1 MGEVRT
7 GHHCIRQKDMIQDT
21 IIMRQIFAGIIGML
35 VLNGSVWAGGEL
47 EGMRLFDVATGKQA
61 TLAQALPHI
70 GQKKIIIVGEYHN
83 RKSHHLAQLLI
94 IKALH
99 ESGIPLA
106 IGLEMFRA
114 ESQNAL
120 DRWVRGR
127 LNDRDLHGVYYD
139 NWNFPW
145 PLYSKIFEYAREM
158 GIPLVGLNVSRDITR
173 QVARGGFQSLSKEQM
188 AELPYVTC
196 KVDREYM
203 AFIKKA
209 YGAHAHGKLN
219 FTYFCEAQLVWD
231 KVMAINALEY
241 LKANSKLSMVL
252 LAGTG
257 HAWKRGIPDQISQ
270 RSKLPH
276 TVILPQVRGHIEPST
291 TTEKDTDY
299 IVQDLSE

>member
-1 MGEVRT
+1 
-7 GHHCIRQKDMIQDT
+7 MIQDT
-21 IIMRQIFAGIIGML
+21 HVMRHIFAGIIGML

-47 EGMRLFDVATGKQA
+47 EGIRLFDVATGKQT
-61 TLAQALPHI
+61 TLAQALPRI
-70 GQKKIIIVGEYHN
+70 GQKRIIIVGEYHT
-83 RKSHHLAQLLI
+83 RKSHHLAQLHVI
-94 IKALH
+94 RALH
-99 ESGIPLA
+99 ESGVPMA
-106 IGLEMFRA
+106 IGLEMFSA
-114 ESQNAL
+114 ESQSTL
-120 DRWVRGR
+120 DKWTSGEMKEK
-127 LNDRDLHGVYYD
+127 DFQKVYYD

-173 QVARGGFQSLSKEQM
+173 QVARGGFQSLSKAQM

-209 YGAHAHGKLN
+209 YGAHAHGQLN

-241 LKANSKLSMVL
+241 LKLNPKLSMVL

-276 TVILPQVRGHIEPST
+276 TVILPQVRSQIEPST
-291 TTEKDTDY
+291 TTQRDTDY
-299 IVQDLSE
+299 IVLDLSE

>member
-1 MGEVRT
+1 M
-7 GHHCIRQKDMIQDT
+7 K
-21 IIMRQIFAGIIGML
+21 QILAGIIGML

-47 EGMRLFDVATGKQA
+47 EAVRLFHVATGKQT
-61 TLAQALPHI
+61 TLVQALPDI
-70 GQKKIIIVGEYHN
+70 GQKRIIIVGEYHN
-83 RKSHHLAQLLI
+83 RKSHHMAQLLI

-99 ESGIPLA
+99 ESGNPLA

-120 DRWVRGR
+120 DQWVGGKMSEREFK
-127 LNDRDLHGVYYD
+127 GVYYD
-139 NWNFPW
+139 NWNFQW
-145 PLYSKIFEYAREM
+145 PLYSEILEYARER

-173 QVARGGFQSLSKEQM
+173 QVAREGFQSLSKEQM

-203 AFIKKA
+203 AFIRKA

-241 LKANSKLSMVL
+241 LKVNPKRSMVL

-270 RSKLPH
+270 RSKLPYA
-276 TVILPQVRGHIEPST
+276 VILPQVRGHIEPST
-291 TTEKDTDY
+291 TTKKDTDY